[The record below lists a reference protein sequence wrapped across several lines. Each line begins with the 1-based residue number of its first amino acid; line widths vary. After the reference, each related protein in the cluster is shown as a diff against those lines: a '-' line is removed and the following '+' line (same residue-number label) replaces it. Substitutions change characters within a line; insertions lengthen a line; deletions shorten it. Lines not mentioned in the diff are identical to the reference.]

1 MTILMTII
9 MMTIRHYSSDIP
21 YLRELA
27 LNNNPLQKIEGH
39 AFEMVSSGAIW
50 AWSYLFNNHFKE
62 CLTKPKYNFSK

>member
-9 MMTIRHYSSDIP
+9 MMTIRHYFSDIP

-39 AFEMVSSGAIW
+39 AFEMVSLGLII
-50 AWSYLFNNHFKE
+50 FNNPFKE
-62 CLTKPKYNFSK
+62 CLTEPKSNFSK